1 MPRYRRKP
9 EEVEAIQYT
18 AETCKS
24 IHAMLGEPHPESPD
38 DPCGTVALYVPN
50 AIGWNFLG
58 PGEYLVK
65 LGGGVFAVMYPDDF
79 HHKYEPI
86 V

>member
-18 AETCKS
+18 AETCKE
-24 IHAMLGEPHPESPD
+24 IHAMLGWSHPEQTD
-38 DPCGTVALYVPN
+38 DPCGTVALHVPN
-50 AIGWNFLG
+50 AIGWDFLE
-58 PGEYLVK
+58 PGDYLVK
-65 LGGGVFAVMYPDDF
+65 LRGGVFDILNPSEF
-79 HHKYEPI
+79 ERKFEP